1 MRYFYG
7 MYKTAEIRQQAVDDS
22 EMSLTFRILWGEY
35 MFLLG
40 ISSYELSKSVPE
52 KFKGS
57 IPTIEEI
64 EAELIDTASDS
75 EDDEGGEKA

>member
-1 MRYFYG
+1 
-7 MYKTAEIRQQAVDDS
+7 
-22 EMSLTFRILWGEY
+22 

-57 IPTIEEI
+57 MPTIEEI

>member
-1 MRYFYG
+1 MRYFYE

-22 EMSLTFRILWGEY
+22 EMSLTFRIPWGEH

-40 ISSYELSKSVPE
+40 ISSYELSKSVPG

-57 IPTIEEI
+57 TPTIEEI
-64 EAELIDTASDS
+64 KEELMDTASDS
-75 EDDEGGEKA
+75 EDEEGGEDA